1 MTIAPLLA
9 ALTVRVIAPM
19 ADVPQPILRPVQRQ
33 VASANAKQQARLFAD
48 RHFTGKMFKEG
59 CLPEPVVLR
68 WEAED
73 CPDAFPRATV
83 AVKRLPDGK
92 EVFAGISV
100 TNSIRVDNLELGRTY
115 AWRVTVRARGG
126 EASAEGRFTTEDL
139 PPRLMRVDGVPN
151 VRDIGGWR
159 GLGGRRVR
167 QGVIYRSAGWNDN
180 AASKTQPGAWRLTDE
195 SRAEAA
201 NTLGIVTDVDLRG
214 KNERYGMEVSPI
226 GPGVRLVT
234 TSPCV
239 RSYSNITCEI
249 SRAALKVILPTFL
262 PPDPKNFSLVF
273 HCIAGADRTGNLA
286 YILNGLLGVSPSD
299 LACDYCFTT
308 FARNEWTPWNTGGGF
323 DETGRPRK
331 YALDRTREAIGA
343 FPGATENERIES
355 YVKSLG
361 FTDSDIAAFR
371 DFMLEPAADASG
383 GNDFTKGDTK

>member
-9 ALTVRVIAPM
+9 ALAVRVVAPT
-19 ADVPQPILRPVQRQ
+19 ADVPQPVLRPIQRQ
-33 VASANAKQQARLFAD
+33 MASAKAEKQARLFAD
-48 RHFTGKMFKEG
+48 RRLTLKMFKEG
-59 CLPEPVVLR
+59 GLPAPVVLR
-68 WEAED
+68 WEAVD

-83 AVKRLPDGK
+83 TVKRLPDGK

-100 TNSIRVDNLELGRTY
+100 TNSICVDNLELGRTY
-115 AWRVTVRARGG
+115 AWRVTLRSRGE
-126 EASAEGRFTTEDL
+126 EASAEGRFVTENI

-159 GLGGRRVR
+159 GFGGRRVR

-180 AASKTQPGAWRLTDE
+180 SYAKDKPGASRLTDE
-195 SRAEAA
+195 SRAEATR
-201 NTLGIVTDVDLRG
+201 TLGIVTDVDLRG
-214 KNERYGMEVSPI
+214 KNERYGMDVSPV

-239 RSYSNITCEI
+239 RSYSNITCDM

-262 PPDPKNFSLVF
+262 PPDPKNFPIVF

-286 YILNGLLGVSPSD
+286 YILGGLLGVSPSD

-308 FARNEWTPWNTGGGF
+308 FARSEWEPWNTGGGF
-323 DETGRPRK
+323 DEAGQPRK
-331 YALDRTREAIGA
+331 YALDRTRAAIGA

-361 FTDSDIAAFR
+361 FTDADIAAFR
-371 DFMLEPAADASG
+371 DFMLEPAACAPG